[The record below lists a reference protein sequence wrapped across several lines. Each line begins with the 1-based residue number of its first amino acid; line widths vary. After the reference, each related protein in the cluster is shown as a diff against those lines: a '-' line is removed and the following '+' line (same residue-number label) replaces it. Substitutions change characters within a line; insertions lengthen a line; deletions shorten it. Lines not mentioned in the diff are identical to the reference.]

1 MTTYVRSAEAA
12 RLLGVSPATLYAYVS
27 RGRISRLRAADGRTS
42 LFAVDEIDAL
52 RTASRRTDPNPRPT
66 IDVQIASSITRLA
79 DDGVQLR
86 GFPLVDLQRNHCFED
101 VAELLLT
108 AELPATP
115 TVWPPPESDD
125 VAAVVAP
132 LDLMVA
138 KPIGRLIVAATV
150 LAGLHPDDDTTR
162 AARRLL
168 AVAPHALAAPAD
180 AGTTTTSMPDA
191 RRAVSDPD
199 RFAGRLARVWVS
211 DPGTE
216 LVDAIDAALVLLAD
230 HELATSTLAVRIAA
244 SVRSSPYT
252 AIVAGLATVEGALH
266 GSAAAHVHRFLDE
279 CLVDEPGTV
288 VARARA
294 ERRRIPGFGHK
305 VYRHE
310 DPRFAPLLDTVRAIA
325 PDDIRLDVIDVV
337 LAEVLRTIPT
347 APNVDFALGALSW
360 IAGLPD
366 DVPIFAVARI
376 AGWAAHYDEE
386 LAEAPVRF
394 RGLARTPT

>member
-42 LFAVDEIDAL
+42 LFAVAEIDAL
-52 RTASRRTDPNPRPT
+52 RTASRRADPTPRPT

-79 DDGVQLR
+79 DDGVELR
-86 GFPLVDLQRNHCFED
+86 GHLLTDLQRDHHFED
-101 VAELLLT
+101 IAELLWT
-108 AELPATP
+108 SELPEVAVRWALP
-115 TVWPPPESDD
+115 DAAD
-125 VAAVVAP
+125 VAAVTGP
-132 LDLMVA
+132 LDTMVT
-138 KPIGRLIVAATV
+138 KPIGRLIIAATV
-150 LAGLHPDDDTTR
+150 LAGLHPDDDPAT

-168 AVAPHALAAPAD
+168 RVAPAALTTPFQQEAVTSTSAD
-180 AGTTTTSMPDA
+180 GAGMYA
-191 RRAVSDPD
+191 Q
-199 RFAGRLARVWVS
+199 RLARVWEPRPS
-211 DPGTE
+211 PE

-266 GSAAAHVHRFLDE
+266 GSAAAHAHRFLDE
-279 CLVDEPGTV
+279 CLQDEPATV

-310 DPRFAPLLDTVRAIA
+310 DPRFAPLLDAVRRIA

-337 LAEVLRTIPT
+337 LAEVLRAVPT
-347 APNVDFALGALSW
+347 QPNVDFALGALSW
-360 IAGLPD
+360 VAGLPD

-376 AGWAAHYDEE
+376 AGWTAHYEEE
-386 LAEAPVRF
+386 LGEPPVRF
-394 RGLARTPT
+394 RGLARTPA